1 MRLNK
6 IMLLFFLA
14 LPVSMGLRF
23 LQLYFTIDAKTG
35 FYFNEAKN
43 FGPMLLVIILLSA
56 LAVALFSYL
65 TFVRPK
71 NPPKINPYMSVSAV
85 FLSVG
90 ILTEVVFQKNIT
102 AIAWQSAALKLLSL
116 AMSAYL
122 ILLALSPIFKIEIP
136 KILSSVTVLYMIIR
150 IIFDFTSISKLAL
163 ISDNIILIVTYCAV
177 LLFFLNYT
185 KLYND
190 AGTDKMFKNLLSSG
204 LASVVLCFTNSVP
217 NILINII
224 SDESYLHTSMFTNIM
239 VLFLGVFILSFL
251 LSYFSKKNI

>member
-56 LAVALFSYL
+56 FAVALFSYL

-71 NPPKINPYMSVSAV
+71 NPPKINPYISVSAV

-90 ILTEVVFQKNIT
+90 ILTEVVFQRNIT

-116 AMSAYL
+116 AMAAYL
-122 ILLALSPIFKIEIP
+122 ILLALSPIFKFEIP

-177 LLFFLNYT
+177 LIFFLNYT

-190 AGTDKMFKNLLSSG
+190 ADTDKMFKNLLSSG

-224 SDESYLHTSMFTNIM
+224 SDESYLHTSMFTNIT